1 MISNNRIIEGCK
13 AGKQSAF
20 RELYR
25 TYASP
30 MLAVCFR
37 YSKNRNDAEDILQ
50 EGFIKV
56 FQKINTYKGTGVF
69 EGWLRRIM
77 VNTALNHYK
86 ANLKHAYQEEF
97 TDKADSV
104 DFITKSDNKI
114 FLDDGITS
122 NQIMASIQKLP
133 DGYRMVFNMYVLD
146 GMTHKEI
153 AADLN
158 ISENTSKSQLS
169 KSRRML
175 RKLITEK
182 YGAKLHNI
190 I

>member
-1 MISNNRIIEGCK
+1 
-13 AGKQSAF
+13 
-20 RELYR
+20 
-25 TYASP
+25 
-30 MLAVCFR
+30 MLGVCFR
-37 YSKNRNDAEDILQ
+37 YSKNRSDAEDILQ

-56 FQKINTYKGTGVF
+56 FQKINTFKGTGVF

-86 ANLKHAYQEEF
+86 ANLKFAYHEEI
-97 TDKADSV
+97 TDKNNGV
-104 DFITKSDNKI
+104 DFINKSDDKI
-114 FLDDGITS
+114 FVDQSVSKEQLLGIVQ
-122 NQIMASIQKLP
+122 NLP
-133 DGYRMVFNMYVLD
+133 NGYRMVFNMYVLD

-153 AADLN
+153 AEDLS

-169 KSRRML
+169 KSKKML

-182 YGAKLHNI
+182 YGAKVHNI